1 MVLYRFL
8 VKVFIW
14 KCLVYIVATKVNSV
28 ADLLASNTDMFEDNS
43 TKSFSQLL
51 FDVARDQ
58 VIVGAR

>member
-14 KCLVYIVATKVNSV
+14 KCLAYIVATKVNSV

>member
-14 KCLVYIVATKVNSV
+14 KCLVYIVATIVNSV